1 MAYESPHGIKLTG
14 LVAGANLSA
23 LQYTFVKLNAAGA
36 VIAASAQGEDC
47 IGVLQND
54 PLSGEE
60 CEIVCV
66 GVTKAKADSAVNEMD
81 AITTAADGQA
91 DVAAA
96 ADFVL
101 GKALTAAGAAG
112 EVFTIVVNCA
122 ATTVV

>member
-1 MAYESPHGIKLTG
+1 MAYDSPNGIKLTG
-14 LVAGANLSA
+14 LVAAANLSA

-36 VIAASAQGEDC
+36 VAAASAQGEDC

-66 GVTKAKADSAVNEMD
+66 GVTKAVSDSAVDEMD

-91 DVAAA
+91 DVAAGG
-96 ADFVL
+96 DFVL
-101 GKALTAAGAAG
+101 GKAITACANAG
-112 EVFTIVVNCA
+112 ETITIVVNCA

>member
-1 MAYESPHGIKLTG
+1 MAYEGPSGIKLTG
-14 LVAGANLSA
+14 LVAAADLSA
-23 LQYTFVKLNAAGA
+23 LQYTFVKLDANGLVA
-36 VIAASAQGEDC
+36 AASAQGEDC

-54 PLSGEE
+54 PVAGEE

-66 GVTKAKADSAVNEMD
+66 GVTKVSADSAIDEMD

-91 DVAAA
+91 DQAAS

-101 GKALTAAGAAG
+101 GKALTAATAADDII
-112 EVFTIVVNCA
+112 TIVVNCA